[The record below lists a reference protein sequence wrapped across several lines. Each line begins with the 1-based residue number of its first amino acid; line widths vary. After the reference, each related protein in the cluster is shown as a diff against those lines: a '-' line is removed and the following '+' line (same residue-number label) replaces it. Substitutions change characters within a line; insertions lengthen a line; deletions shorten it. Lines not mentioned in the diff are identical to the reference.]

1 MSAAGSQ
8 GTGRPEGAGHGKVPS
23 RQGRPEGRREAAAT
37 SRGQGQQRRAGGQGQ
52 RSGAGQ
58 GRRPEGARGA
68 GRRVAERQGAGRAN
82 RATPARKAAVEAL
95 RKLRER
101 SAFAQSV
108 IDSTV
113 DTASLSPEDKAFAT
127 RLVLG
132 VVSTRGVL
140 SELVDRCLRSPSDVE
155 DDVRDA
161 LLLSA
166 YEMVYL
172 RKAPHAAVDQGVEL
186 VRSVAPRAG
195 GLANAVLRKV
205 AAARERF
212 PFGDPSR
219 DLAAYARLHGFP
231 HWLAERLVADL
242 GPTAAHGLM
251 VASNEPAPV
260 FVAVNAL
267 RMADDEACAVL
278 RAAKG
283 DPQRVEVRG
292 VVVPGCYRLSS
303 GTVLLDGRV
312 RRLLRSGALLV
323 SDAAA
328 QAVAARVVAAS
339 APEGSFLE
347 VGAGRGTKTILL
359 QSGFARRCGA
369 QAERFVA
376 VDSHGFKTELLRERA
391 EAYGV
396 SVAEAFTG
404 DATDLGALVGD
415 RRFDA
420 VFVDAPCSGLGT
432 LRRHVDIR
440 WRLAEPLI
448 AEHAALGA
456 RLLRSAAAQVAPGG
470 LLAYA
475 TCTVTPEENAGV
487 VEGFLASADGQ
498 GFSPIEQDGERFF
511 ATQLVPGGCDAHF
524 LALLRRQG

>member
-1 MSAAGSQ
+1 MSG
-8 GTGRPEGAGHGKVPS
+8 EGAKRHEGGRAGRSRGGEGAFPGRGRGQAARPRSQAGGGSGQRQRKAGGPAGA
-23 RQGRPEGRREAAAT
+23 RQG
-37 SRGQGQQRRAGGQGQ
+37 GG
-52 RSGAGQ
+52 SGAE
-58 GRRPEGARGA
+58 RRI
-68 GRRVAERQGAGRAN
+68 AERKGASRPN

-101 SAFAQSV
+101 DAFAQSV

-113 DTASLSPEDKAFAT
+113 DTARLSPEDKAFAT

-140 SELVDRCLRSPSDVE
+140 SELLDHCMSSPSDAD

-161 LLLSA
+161 LLVSA

-186 VRSVAPRAG
+186 ARSVAPRAG

-219 DLAAYARLHGFP
+219 DLGAYARLHGFP
-231 HWLAERLVADL
+231 RWLAERLVADL
-242 GPTAAHGLM
+242 GPEAAHRLM

-267 RMADDEACAVL
+267 RMADAEACAVL

-283 DPQRVEVRG
+283 DPQPVEVRG
-292 VVVPGCYRLSS
+292 AVVPGCYRLAS

-312 RRLLRSGALLV
+312 RQLLSHGALLV

-328 QAVAARVVAAS
+328 QAVASRVVAAS
-339 APEGSFLE
+339 APGGSFLE

-359 QSGFARRCGA
+359 QSDFARRDGA
-369 QAERFVA
+369 QASPFA
-376 VDSHGFKTELLRERA
+376 TVDSHGFKTELLRQRA
-391 EAYGV
+391 ADYGV
-396 SVAEAFTG
+396 AVSEALTG
-404 DATDLGALVGD
+404 DATDLAEVVGD
-415 RRFDA
+415 RLFGT
-420 VFVDAPCSGLGT
+420 VFVDAPCTGLGT

-440 WRLAEPLI
+440 WRLRKPLI
-448 AEHAALGA
+448 AEHAALGG
-456 RLLRSAAAQVAPGG
+456 RLLASAAARVAPDG

-475 TCTVTPEENAGV
+475 TCTVTAEENEQVIRAFLGSPAGKPFEL
-487 VEGFLASADGQ
+487 VEQ
-498 GFSPIEQDGERFF
+498 EGEPFF
-511 ATQLVPGGCDAHF
+511 ATALEPGGCDAHF